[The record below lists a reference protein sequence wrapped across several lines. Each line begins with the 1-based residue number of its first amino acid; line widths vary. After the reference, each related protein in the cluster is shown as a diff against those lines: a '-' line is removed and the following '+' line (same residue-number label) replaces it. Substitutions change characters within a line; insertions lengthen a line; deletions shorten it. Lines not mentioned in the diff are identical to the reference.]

1 MNDILPKPFT
11 RDGLL
16 KMLEKHLMH
25 LKHIRDFTTSIPRS
39 IGEGITLPEG
49 FVYSDATPS
58 PSMLNGA
65 TPPLQITNGGAQTG
79 HPFTSSSSATATANN
94 NNNNLPAVTTTSN
107 YSHISSADPANGQN
121 AIFFSVGT
129 AVDGSEAN
137 NGGGGGGGGGGTNGL
152 INPLHGLGLNVE
164 QYPSLLQNLLGM
176 SSEAL
181 DAMEF
186 DPNLLNDTML
196 GGPGD
201 SMLTS
206 FGGPPPPANGV
217 SGPTGPASSPT
228 HKRPRDDDGVDGLGP
243 NGTAAKRSRFEE
255 VVE

>member
-1 MNDILPKPFT
+1 MISLPKPFT

-25 LKHIRDFTTSIPRS
+25 LKHIQDFTASIPRS
-39 IGEGITLPEG
+39 LGEGITLPEG

-58 PSMLNGA
+58 PSMLTGA
-65 TPPLQITNGGAQTG
+65 TPSLQITNGDSQLGNSF
-79 HPFTSSSSATATANN
+79 PSASASATANN
-94 NNNNLPAVTTTSN
+94 DNMPAVTTSSN
-107 YSHISSADPANGQN
+107 YTHISSADPANGQN
-121 AIFFSVGT
+121 AFFFPMSLSGGG
-129 AVDGSEAN
+129 ADDGSNAN
-137 NGGGGGGGGGGTNGL
+137 GGL

-181 DAMEF
+181 NAMEL

-196 GGPGD
+196 DGPGD

-206 FGGPPPPANGV
+206 LGARPAPTKGVPV
-217 SGPTGPASSPT
+217 SGPTAGPTTSSPT
-228 HKRPRDDDGVDGLGP
+228 HKRPRDDDVDGLGT
-243 NGTAAKRSRFEE
+243 NGIAAKRSRFE
-255 VVE
+255 VVD